1 MIKII
6 RGYENY
12 LEITP
17 MTCRDN
23 TTEALKDG
31 GSEGGTIN
39 KIIFNLA
46 LEFSTERQD
55 IMIDGGNFQ
64 SN

>member
-1 MIKII
+1 
-6 RGYENY
+6 
-12 LEITP
+12 